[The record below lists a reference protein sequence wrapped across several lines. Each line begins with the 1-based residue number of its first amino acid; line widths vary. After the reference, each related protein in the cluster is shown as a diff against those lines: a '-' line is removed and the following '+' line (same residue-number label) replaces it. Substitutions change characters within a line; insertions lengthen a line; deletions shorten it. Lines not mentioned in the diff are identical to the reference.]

1 MENLETLHA
10 CLLLVWP
17 PPGHWLGPVTG
28 PGWLAQPKIK
38 IKIIIKKIE
47 NVEIKILHVLEKIYF
62 NNLFTDIRIRNKK
75 IY

>member
-1 MENLETLHA
+1 
-10 CLLLVWP
+10 LVWP

-28 PGWLAQPKIK
+28 PGWQGPSQNKN
-38 IKIIIKKIE
+38 KKIE

-75 IY
+75 KYTDFF